1 MHNYFREGGM
11 RWTTRG
17 LEQQLFQENEWFGF
31 SRTRGSP
38 NFMAGW
44 RNLSATHP
52 LKPQKTN

>member
-31 SRTRGSP
+31 SRTRGSFP
-38 NFMAGW
+38 TLWLVG
-44 RNLSATHP
+44 ATYQQ
-52 LKPQKTN
+52 LTR